1 MKRLKTSIITSDSIH
16 ELNNIKGPIIE
27 SMIAIDVIAKIYNKY
42 KVLHHVGDKTNI
54 VNEDYFKSINVED
67 VTIDVPVVDGM
78 VDYVFTSEEEVIED
92 VAVVEETPVSEKV
105 VEDTVVVEETP
116 VNEETVKEVIEDV
129 AVVEETPVSEK
140 VVEDTVVV
148 EEPNKYPK
156 NDKKPF
162 DKNKN
167 KK

>member
-27 SMIAIDVIAKIYNKY
+27 SMISIDVIAKIYNKY
-42 KVLHHVGDKTNI
+42 KVLHHIGDKTNI
-54 VNEDYFKSINVED
+54 VNEDYFKSISEED
-67 VTIDVPVVDGM
+67 GVIEAPVVPAVDGM

-92 VAVVEETPVSEKV
+92 VAVVEETPVIEEVVEDTVVVEEAPITEETVEEVIEDIAV
-105 VEDTVVVEETP
+105 VEDTVVVEET
-116 VNEETVKEVIEDV
+116 
-129 AVVEETPVSEK
+129 
-140 VVEDTVVV
+140 
-148 EEPNKYPK
+148 NKYPK
-156 NDKKPF
+156 NDKKTF

>member
-27 SMIAIDVIAKIYNKY
+27 SMIAIDVIGKIYNKY

-67 VTIDVPVVDGM
+67 VTIDVPTVDGM
-78 VDYVFTSEEEVIED
+78 TDYVFASEE
-92 VAVVEETPVSEKV
+92 
-105 VEDTVVVEETP
+105 
-116 VNEETVKEVIEDV
+116 EVIEDV

>member
-27 SMIAIDVIAKIYNKY
+27 SMIAIDVIGKIYNKY

-54 VNEDYFKSINVED
+54 VNEDYFKSISVED
-67 VTIDVPVVDGM
+67 VTIDVPTVDGM
-78 VDYVFTSEEEVIED
+78 TDYVFTSEEEVIED

-105 VEDTVVVEETP
+105 VEDTVVV
-116 VNEETVKEVIEDV
+116 K
-129 AVVEETPVSEK
+129 
-140 VVEDTVVV
+140 
-148 EEPNKYPK
+148 EPNKYPK

>member
-27 SMIAIDVIAKIYNKY
+27 SMISIDVISKIYNKY
-42 KVLHHVGDKTNI
+42 KVLHHIGDKTNI
-54 VNEDYFKSINVED
+54 VNEDYFKSISVED
-67 VTIDVPVVDGM
+67 VTIDVPTVDGM
-78 VDYVFTSEEEVIED
+78 TDYVFTSEE
-92 VAVVEETPVSEKV
+92 
-105 VEDTVVVEETP
+105 
-116 VNEETVKEVIEDV
+116 EVIEDV

>member
-27 SMIAIDVIAKIYNKY
+27 SMIAIDVIGKIYNKY

-54 VNEDYFKSINVED
+54 VNEDYFKSISVED
-67 VTIDVPVVDGM
+67 VTIDVPTVDGM
-78 VDYVFTSEEEVIED
+78 TDYVFTSEE
-92 VAVVEETPVSEKV
+92 
-105 VEDTVVVEETP
+105 
-116 VNEETVKEVIEDV
+116 EVIEDV